1 MEHYVGK
8 PRITTGSQSGER
20 NIQTIAGLRE
30 QRQNGKQNQN
40 LNQNRNR
47 SSQGAVNLGYQKK
60 ANTQDAP
67 GSESQMKNILIK
79 LPESMRER
87 IVKLPKVALQKLEEI
102 RIRTDTD
109 TLLISGGREY
119 SLRDRDEMTAE
130 VLEEILNRLMDY
142 SYYAYEEE
150 LARGY
155 ITIEGGHRV
164 GICGRVTLE
173 NDRVHLIKDVS
184 SLNIRRSREIMGA
197 SDKILGAVLSPAKAP
212 AEGAQNARASASRGD
227 SRSSGAADLSGI
239 CFSSDGFGST
249 ASSHISPSN
258 MAVTS
263 DMTVRNTLIISP
275 PKCGKTTILRDL
287 ARSLSYRGFRIGI
300 CDERSEIAGC
310 YDGKTS
316 YDLGPRTD
324 VLDGCPKA
332 EGILMLIRAMS
343 PDVIMTDEIGK
354 TEDAAA
360 IRSAL
365 SAGVKIITTIHGSS
379 FEDAAKSSV
388 GDLITDHVFETLIFL
403 SAQPVTG
410 TVEKILRLPE
420 VSHG

>member
-1 MEHYVGK
+1 MEHY
-8 PRITTGSQSGER
+8 ER
-20 NIQTIAGLRE
+20 NPMTPA
-30 QRQNGKQNQN
+30 
-40 LNQNRNR
+40 
-47 SSQGAVNLGYQKK
+47 
-60 ANTQDAP
+60 AP
-67 GSESQMKNILIK
+67 GSPIDKILIK
-79 LPESMRER
+79 LPELMRER
-87 IVKLPKVALQKLEEI
+87 IDKLPKQAMNQLEEI

-119 SLRDRDEMTAE
+119 SLRDRDEITAE
-130 VLEEILNRLMDY
+130 VLEEILNRLLDY

-173 NDRVHLIKDVS
+173 NGQVHLIKDVS
-184 SLNIRRSREIMGA
+184 SLNIRRSREITGA

-212 AEGAQNARASASRGD
+212 AEGAQNAGVSA
-227 SRSSGAADLSGI
+227 AI
-239 CFSSDGFGST
+239 T
-249 ASSHISPSN
+249 EMN
-258 MAVTS
+258 
-263 DMTVRNTLIISP
+263 VRNTLIISP

-287 ARSLSYRGFRIGI
+287 ARSLSCRGFRIGI

-343 PDVIMTDEIGK
+343 PDVVLTDEIGK
-354 TEDAAA
+354 PEDAAA

-379 FEDAAKSSV
+379 FEDAAKSAV
-388 GDLITDHVFETLIFL
+388 GDLITDRVCETLIFL

-410 TVEKILRLPE
+410 TVEKILQLPE